1 MTVARAMSF
10 DGTQFQNEIYIS
22 GESPWPVGAEQW
34 EAQAA
39 EKLDPGPYGYIA
51 GGAGAEA
58 TMRANREAFERR
70 RLRPRML
77 GAHTERDISV
87 EVLGTGSPFPFFLGP
102 VGVLSIAHPD
112 GELAPARAA
121 AAAGVP
127 FVLSTAAS
135 HSIEEI
141 ADAMGDAPRWF
152 QLYWVSNRD
161 VVASLVRRAEAAGY
175 SALVV
180 TLDTLIL
187 GWRPR
192 DLRNAYLP
200 FRSGEGIA
208 QFTSDPVFRELLAV
222 PPEEDPLVAAGT
234 MLAMFPNLAL
244 QWDDLTWLRELTSL
258 PVLVKGVLTADDA
271 VRAVSAG
278 VDGIIVSNHGGRQVD
293 GAVAALDALVEVRA
307 ALGPEAT
314 LMMDGGIRGGA
325 DIVKA
330 MALGASAVLVG
341 RPYVYALAVGGEE
354 GVAASILQLAAET
367 DLTLALL
374 GAASITEL
382 DPSWIAASS

>member
-1 MTVARAMSF
+1 VRF
-10 DGTQFQNEIYIS
+10 DGSQIQNQIYVS
-22 GESPWPVGAEQW
+22 GESPWPVGADDW
-34 EAQAA
+34 EACATERLA
-39 EKLDPGPYGYIA
+39 PGPLGYIA
-51 GGAGAEA
+51 GAAGAES

-77 GAHTERDISV
+77 GAHSDRDLAV
-87 EVLGTGSPFPFFLGP
+87 DVLGTPSPFPFLLAP

-121 AAAGVP
+121 AGARVP

-141 ADAMGDAPRWF
+141 AEAMGDAPRWF

-175 SALVV
+175 AAIVV
-180 TLDTLIL
+180 TLDTLVL

-200 FRSGEGIA
+200 FRDGEGIA
-208 QFTSDPVFRELLAV
+208 QFTSDPVFRELL
-222 PPEEDPLVAAGT
+222 PDDDDPLVAAGT

-244 QWDDLTWLRELTSL
+244 QWDDLVYLRELTSL
-258 PVLVKGVLTADDA
+258 PVLVKGVLTGEDA
-271 VRAVSAG
+271 VRALAAG

-293 GAVAALDALVEVRA
+293 GAVAALDALEEVRA
-307 ALGPEAT
+307 AVGPEAT
-314 LMMDGGIRGGA
+314 VLMDGGIRGGA
-325 DIVKA
+325 DVVKA

-341 RPYVYALAVGGEE
+341 RPYVYALAVGGQE
-354 GVAASILQLAAET
+354 GVAALIEQLAAET
-367 DLTLALL
+367 DLTLALM
-374 GAASITEL
+374 GARSVNEL
-382 DPSWIAASS
+382 DSSWIAESS